1 MAARNLASMRSCRGV
16 KATGLGREVGGV
28 TRRLPT
34 IWGHRGRCLLTAS
47 PSMRTRVPTF
57 GQTFPNKVGPCQINV
72 STSYSFRRKHP
83 LEILAC

>member
-34 IWGHRGRCLLTAS
+34 IWGHIEGVACLLTAS
-47 PSMRTRVPTF
+47 AVGGFSGPPAVAGKRSPHL
-57 GQTFPNKVGPCQINV
+57 VGPEQ
-72 STSYSFRRKHP
+72 RQ
-83 LEILAC
+83 